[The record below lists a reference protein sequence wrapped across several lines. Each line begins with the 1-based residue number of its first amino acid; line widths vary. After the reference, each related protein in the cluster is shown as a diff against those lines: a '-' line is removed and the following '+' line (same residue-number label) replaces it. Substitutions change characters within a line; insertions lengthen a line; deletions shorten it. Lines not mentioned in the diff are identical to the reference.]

1 MIKKGQNQSSEI
13 IRKNHDA
20 KFLVC
25 NSCLWCA
32 SWLAG
37 DNYFERCPT
46 CTSERLEL
54 IPIAETEAYR
64 MNIDGNGFSI
74 EFWNEKKQFL
84 FLNGPSAKA
93 QLEYIQFALFK

>member
-13 IRKNHDA
+13 IRKYHDA

-64 MNIDGNGFSI
+64 VNIGGGGISM
-74 EFWNEKKQFL
+74 EFWNLKK
-84 FLNGPSAKA
+84 
-93 QLEYIQFALFK
+93 

>member
-13 IRKNHDA
+13 IRKYHDA

-37 DNYFERCPT
+37 DNSFQRCPS
-46 CTSERLEL
+46 CTSEKLEL
-54 IPIAETEAYR
+54 IPVGETEAYR
-64 MNIDGNGFSI
+64 ISIDTTGLSM
-74 EFWNEKKQFL
+74 EFWNLKK
-84 FLNGPSAKA
+84 
-93 QLEYIQFALFK
+93 

>member
-13 IRKNHDA
+13 IRKYHDA

-37 DNYFERCPT
+37 DNYFERCPS

-54 IPIAETEAYR
+54 IPIGRTEAYF
-64 MNIDGNGFSI
+64 IVKHGNSVAM
-74 EFWNEKKQFL
+74 EFWNLKK
-84 FLNGPSAKA
+84 
-93 QLEYIQFALFK
+93 